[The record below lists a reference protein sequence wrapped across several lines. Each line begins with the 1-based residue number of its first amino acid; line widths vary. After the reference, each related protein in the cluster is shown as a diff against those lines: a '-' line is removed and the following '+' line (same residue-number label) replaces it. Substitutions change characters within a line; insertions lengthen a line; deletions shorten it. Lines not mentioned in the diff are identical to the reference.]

1 MKSLGLKRKKG
12 IRNMESFRV
21 GIRKLNQAAFFRVNE
36 ITKIIEKEYGTNIM
50 NNPLSLFLLLTS
62 TLEKGNFHGIFF
74 LFNFD
79 STL

>member
-36 ITKIIEKEYGTNIM
+36 ITKIIEKE
-50 NNPLSLFLLLTS
+50 
-62 TLEKGNFHGIFF
+62 
-74 LFNFD
+74 
-79 STL
+79 